1 MHSMTAFARNE
12 LRAPWGTA
20 RWELRSVNNRFLDIA
35 PRLPEE
41 LRALEPAVRE
51 RLAAR
56 LRRGKVDCSLRIER
70 ATGSAALAIDSEIAA
85 AVAAAATEAAKLLDP
100 AAAVSPFELL
110 RWPGVVRAEPMDAET
125 IGADVLEL
133 LEQGITDLAAA
144 RGREG
149 ARIEA
154 MLRERIDAIAA
165 ITVEVRGWLP
175 QIIDMARER
184 LASRVAALAVEVDGE
199 RLEQEIALLVQK
211 SDVAEELDRLDAHV
225 SEISDVLGA
234 RQPVGRR
241 LDFLI
246 QELHREANTLGSKSI
261 DTRTTRASVDLKV
274 LIEQMREQVQNVE

>member
-70 ATGSAALAIDSEIAA
+70 ATGSAALVIDGEIAA

-110 RWPGVVRAEPMDAET
+110 RWPGVIRAEPMDAET

-133 LEQGITDLAAA
+133 LEQGIADLAAA

-225 SEISDVLGA
+225 SEISDVLGT